1 MSTQNDLEA
10 LNGLFKE
17 SYSDKLEML
26 QPDGVKLLKK
36 IKFVPSAKQTG
47 NFYNAPVVLG
57 LEHGVTFAA
66 DDAGAFN
73 LNPAVAGQIKNARLR
88 GSQLVLRS
96 VLPYVSVSR
105 SEKNAFEQATKYLVQ
120 NMLRSVSK
128 KLEIEMLYGQEGYA
142 KVASTSGNN
151 IVVTTA
157 EWAAGIWA
165 GSEKMPIEIR
175 AANGTLRG
183 ETVVKRAKM
192 DVKTIEVEAL
202 PAGVQATDVIWH
214 KGAFGKEFAGIH
226 KIISNTGELFDIDA
240 AEYSLWQGNVEDL
253 DGAALEFDKLD
264 SAIVRAIEKG
274 LESNV
279 VVMVNNRT
287 WSDLMTEQAAKRSYD
302 QSYSRSN
309 FENGANSIMFHSQ
322 AGKMEIVPS
331 IYVKEGYAYIL
342 NMEDFVRVGSTDVT
356 FKRPGKGDDFFRDLE
371 NSAGYEL
378 RCYTDQALFC
388 QAPGRQV
395 LIKGIT
401 NGA

>member
-17 SYSDKLEML
+17 SYADKLEML

-36 IKFVPSAKQTG
+36 VKFVPAAKQNG

-57 LEHGVTFAA
+57 LEHGVTFAS

-73 LNPAVAGQIKNARLR
+73 LNAPVAGQIKNARLR

-96 VLPYVSVSR
+96 VMPYVSVSR

-142 KVASTSGNN
+142 TVASTNGND
-151 IVVTTA
+151 IAITTA

-175 AANGTLRG
+175 SAAGVLRG
-183 ETVVKRAKM
+183 ETIVKKAKM
-192 DVKTIEVEAL
+192 DSKTIEVEAM
-202 PAGVQATDVIWH
+202 PAGVQATDIIWH

-226 KIISNTGELFDIDA
+226 KIISNNGVLFDIDA

-253 DGAALEFDKLD
+253 SGAALEFDKLD
-264 SAIVRAIEKG
+264 RSIVRAIEKG

-302 QSYSRSN
+302 HSYSRTQ
-309 FENGANSIMFHSQ
+309 FDNGANSIVFHSQ

-342 NMEDFVRVGSTDVT
+342 NMEDFLRVGSTDVT

-371 NSAGYEL
+371 NAAGYEL

-395 LIKGIT
+395 LIKGIV
-401 NGA
+401 NGV